1 MIFHVDIYAE
11 IVVLNLHPS
20 QLLMQTSFIW
30 KGFKKCSCH
39 LLEAFRCLYR
49 WCFPAFSLL
58 RLHASRSCNFS
69 HRRAIWRAKRRQ
81 RSIRPGAIFSNP
93 EDRQPSQNTT
103 TEGSMSAAVYMIH
116 DCTPNPCS
124 SENRDTESTSSI
136 QNLLT
141 KREHSCT
148 LLCIATN

>member
-1 MIFHVDIYAE
+1 MHRVVAISHTAE
-11 IVVLNLHPS
+11 PS
-20 QLLMQTSFIW
+20 GEPRGGRDPSDRAL
-30 KGFKKCSCH
+30 
-39 LLEAFRCLYR
+39 
-49 WCFPAFSLL
+49 FSVIL
-58 RLHASRSCNFS
+58 
-69 HRRAIWRAKRRQ
+69 KT
-81 RSIRPGAIFSNP
+81 
-93 EDRQPSQNTT
+93 QPSQNTT